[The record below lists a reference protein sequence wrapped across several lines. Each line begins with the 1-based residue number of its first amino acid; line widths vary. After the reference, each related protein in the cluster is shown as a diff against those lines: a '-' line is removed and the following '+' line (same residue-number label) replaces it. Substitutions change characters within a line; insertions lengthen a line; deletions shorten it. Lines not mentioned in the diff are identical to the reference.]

1 MSNNKIQLIV
11 DDEAFSILNK
21 LNRRDKAR
29 FVELAIKEYYS
40 IAEVRKFFS
49 WNDVADKELATVD
62 QSTAITHGH
71 EELDNKA
78 NENDSATLDKDPQV
92 TIVKGW

>member
-1 MSNNKIQLIV
+1 MSNNKVQLIV

-40 IAEVRKFFS
+40 MAEVRKFFS
-49 WNDVADKELATVD
+49 WHDIADKELATASQFNVIA
-62 QSTAITHGH
+62 SKR
-71 EELDNKA
+71 EEQDNKA
-78 NENDSATLDKDPQV
+78 NENDSTTLDKNPK
-92 TIVKGW
+92 VKISDKW

>member
-1 MSNNKIQLIV
+1 MSNNKVQLIV

-40 IAEVRKFFS
+40 MVEVRKFFS
-49 WNDVADKELATVD
+49 WHDIADKEPATAS
-62 QSTAITHGH
+62 QFKAIASKR
-71 EELDNKA
+71 EEQDNKA
-78 NENDSATLDKDPQV
+78 NENDSITLDKNPK
-92 TIVKGW
+92 VKISDKW

>member
-1 MSNNKIQLIV
+1 MSNNKVQLIV

-40 IAEVRKFFS
+40 MAEVRKFFS
-49 WNDVADKELATVD
+49 WNDDANKDLASAS
-62 QSTAITHGH
+62 QFTAIASRR

-78 NENDSATLDKDPQV
+78 NENDSSTLDKDPQV